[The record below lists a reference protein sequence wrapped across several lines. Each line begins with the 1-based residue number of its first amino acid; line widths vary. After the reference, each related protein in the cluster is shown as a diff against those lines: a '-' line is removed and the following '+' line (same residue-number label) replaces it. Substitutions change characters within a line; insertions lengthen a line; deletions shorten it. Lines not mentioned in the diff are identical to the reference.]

1 MLDILHKLCYNDFI
15 IKERGDEN
23 MTDEEIKIIKREIL
37 LAYIKLGESTWN
49 KPNLRLSAAINIGLK
64 KAEEKFNSERK

>member
-1 MLDILHKLCYNDFI
+1 
-15 IKERGDEN
+15 

-64 KAEEKFNSERK
+64 KAQEKLNSERKWFYY